1 MEEPGISWPAW
12 KFGMKRDDL
21 FTKLHDQY
29 NTIALPIQDPEAFH
43 HDVYEISTT
52 ASTADEF
59 HRLLADRKELRLR
72 ELNESLESASVEI
85 IANPTLI
92 GTQQWQHA
100 LQLFRTRSFDSL
112 VRYFASYLP
121 DGHPWQ
127 QDATDPTYNPFFDDI
142 DDEDVVIM
150 THEPLSIDPSSSIP
164 ASHLPPSPRSLTM
177 CSENSNASTP
187 ERSLSFSET
196 DSDILVL
203 SGTLIRGFDDE
214 VSQPADPDTP
224 TTSISDILEV
234 HYAEPQPDM
243 HAYDDEEE
251 EEEEE
256 EDVTSQVHLSVE
268 EESTD
273 AKTPTSRDDLSTD
286 SCLEH
291 TPSDLSQT
299 TEGSVSKYTPLEKHI
314 RDASPGLLSRG
325 RRRSPEVGRIQ
336 KPQQDPTRARPKG
349 RRRQAA

>member
-1 MEEPGISWPAW
+1 MDEPGISWPAW

-21 FTKLHDQY
+21 FTKLHDQF

-52 ASTADEF
+52 ASTTEEF

-127 QDATDPTYNPFFDDI
+127 QDTTTDPTYKTFFDDL
-142 DDEDVVIM
+142 DDDDDHLAIM
-150 THEPLSIDPSSSIP
+150 THEPFSMDPSSSIP

-177 CSENSNASTP
+177 CSENSNPSTP

-196 DSDILVL
+196 ESDILVL
-203 SGTLIRGFDDE
+203 STTLLRDFDDGA
-214 VSQPADPDTP
+214 SQPDEPDTP
-224 TTSISDILEV
+224 ITSISDISEA
-234 HYAEPQPDM
+234 HYPESQPDV
-243 HAYDDEEE
+243 HACDEV
-251 EEEEE
+251 
-256 EDVTSQVHLSVE
+256 DATSEVHLSVE
-268 EESTD
+268 EESTN
-273 AKTPTSRDDLSTD
+273 AKTPTTCRDDLSSD
-286 SCLEH
+286 SYLDH
-291 TPSDLSQT
+291 TPSDLSQPT
-299 TEGSVSKYTPLEKHI
+299 GSPKSKYTPLQQHV
-314 RDASPGLLSRG
+314 RDVSPGLLSRG

-336 KPQQDPTRARPKG
+336 KSQQDPTRARPKG
-349 RRRQAA
+349 RRR